1 MPIYVLFY
9 VLFLCV
15 LAFACLALAMVR
27 HQEAVFG
34 KALTRAASRVFRG
47 SGWSGLLMALWL
59 SVSAG
64 HGYAVG
70 LVYFVGCTSFSAGV
84 VYGALIAH
92 ERWFAAR

>member
-47 SGWSGLLMALWL
+47 SGWSGRIG
-59 SVSAG
+59 SCAG
-64 HGYAVG
+64 
-70 LVYFVGCTSFSAGV
+70 LTLFCSPRMWS
-84 VYGALIAH
+84 
-92 ERWFAAR
+92 